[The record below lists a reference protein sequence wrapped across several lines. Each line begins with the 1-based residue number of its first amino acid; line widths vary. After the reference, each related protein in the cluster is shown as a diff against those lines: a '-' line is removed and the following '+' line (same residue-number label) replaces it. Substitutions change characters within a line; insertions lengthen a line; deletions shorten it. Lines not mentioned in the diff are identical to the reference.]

1 MDVLPF
7 DITTLKKLHGLWVG
21 RYIIITKNVVEK
33 YSYLETFI
41 NSYQSNCVHSCINTT
56 SVFVNP
62 LRPEDWYI
70 RQWTGSSLIQ
80 VIACRL
86 FSSDKWFPEPM
97 VFYYELDPQGHTS
110 VKLKKNS
117 NVFLQENESQ
127 NIVGKWRPF
136 CPGLHLFEQ
145 DHTGFYGG
153 EGMRKCILGGDP
165 AKGIIMPYT
174 HCQGNNYAIQLFFG
188 NWQLTRI
195 KQ

>member
-1 MDVLPF
+1 MKKVWVEVFLTQAVQSLKNGLSDMDVLPF

-21 RYIIITKNVVEK
+21 RYILSTKNVVEK

-110 VKLKKNS
+110 VKLKKKFKRFPS
-117 NVFLQENESQ
+117 R
-127 NIVGKWRPF
+127 KWIAKYCRKMAAILPRPPF
-136 CPGLHLFEQ
+136 VWAG
-145 DHTGFYGG
+145 
-153 EGMRKCILGGDP
+153 
-165 AKGIIMPYT
+165 
-174 HCQGNNYAIQLFFG
+174 
-188 NWQLTRI
+188 
-195 KQ
+195 